1 MLTVLQ
7 SELDIAAPFDA
18 CVWAMVTC
26 AFWGMMRFG
35 EVSVDT
41 RNAFKGSRHLKR
53 CDAIFGADMHGQL
66 YVKLVLPSAKTAA
79 PGETQSVFMT
89 TRHDL
94 CPIAALRNLA
104 PVVPANAHHPLVS
117 WLDQHNVVRPMVKAK
132 ALARINDILVAHG
145 WGTSFGHS
153 FRIGGASF
161 FLAKKV
167 DPEIIRIAGRWK
179 SLAYQTYI
187 RAFENIISAHMGDSI
202 TL

>member
-1 MLTVLQ
+1 
-7 SELDIAAPFDA
+7 
-18 CVWAMVTC
+18 
-26 AFWGMMRFG
+26 MMRFG

-41 RNAFKGSRHLKR
+41 RGAFDGSRHLKR
-53 CDAIFGADMHGQL
+53 CDAIFDVDMLGKL

-89 TRHDL
+89 PRRDR

-104 PVVPANAHHPLVS
+104 NVVPANAQDPLFS
-117 WLDQHNVVRPMVKAK
+117 WLDRHNVVHLMVKAK
-132 ALARINDILVAHG
+132 ALVRINSILVAHG

-161 FLAKKV
+161 FLAMKV
-167 DPEIIRIAGRWK
+167 DPEIVRIAGRWK

-187 RAFENIISAHMGDSI
+187 RAFENVISAHMGENVI
-202 TL
+202 L